1 MTFVRLGIEMYDW
14 VRCDFYIFEF
24 VIVRLVVGLG
34 LKLGLGLGIRKRVRG
49 GKKGWMSMDAFRGDR
64 CCKLKARV
72 LGLIPGR
79 RQLEVRNA
87 LVLLT

>member
-1 MTFVRLGIEMYDW
+1 

-49 GKKGWMSMDAFRGDR
+49 GKKGWMNMIWTWMRSGETAV
-64 CCKLKARV
+64 A
-72 LGLIPGR
+72 
-79 RQLEVRNA
+79 N
-87 LVLLT
+87 